1 MKIKKYQN
9 PASKL
14 QPADNTRVAWN
25 PSRETIDAKINTPEK
40 LDMTDNVMGYMPIAG
55 DLLQGAQAVWDFSRG
70 DWKNG
75 MINAGLLLVPNILEK
90 PVKAGIKALKRV
102 PIKKSYRTV
111 LQDGTELWNEAA
123 MDLDIKI
130 GKTEAENFLK
140 SDVRNNAYKK
150 NNAEFRKTHDFD
162 LVRTDDKIGTKA
174 TVIPTRKMKDTTF
187 GYYDPNTDKIFING
201 GKDTG
206 YDEVMFHETL
216 HRNNY
221 GGINL
226 PVKET
231 EEVLETNKFYKNKA
245 ENLLKPEEIA
255 KAADTYIADSQEMAA
270 NLLELG
276 RSKGIMPGTP
286 YPGDKIADEVFKSL
300 QSGPRR
306 VELAPLDFKNKKK
319 EIWEA
324 LAGTYFASLAP
335 LMILINN
342 GSNRKESNE
351 Q

>member
-1 MKIKKYQN
+1 
-9 PASKL
+9 
-14 QPADNTRVAWN
+14 
-25 PSRETIDAKINTPEK
+25 
-40 LDMTDNVMGYMPIAG
+40 
-55 DLLQGAQAVWDFSRG
+55 
-70 DWKNG
+70 
-75 MINAGLLLVPNILEK
+75 
-90 PVKAGIKALKRV
+90 
-102 PIKKSYRTV
+102 
-111 LQDGTELWNEAA
+111 

-319 EIWEA
+319 EI
-324 LAGTYFASLAP
+324 
-335 LMILINN
+335 
-342 GSNRKESNE
+342 
-351 Q
+351 